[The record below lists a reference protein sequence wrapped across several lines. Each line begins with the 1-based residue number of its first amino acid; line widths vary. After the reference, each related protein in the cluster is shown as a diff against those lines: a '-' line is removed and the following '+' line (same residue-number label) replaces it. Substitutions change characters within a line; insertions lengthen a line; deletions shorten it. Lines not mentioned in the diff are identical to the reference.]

1 MITVALTGGIGSGKT
16 TVAKAFATLG
26 VPVYIAD
33 EEAKKLMNV
42 SKVIRRKLIKLFG
55 EKAYLNNELNRSF
68 LAEAIFSNKNLLE
81 KMNDIVHPKVKKH
94 FIKWKAKQQG
104 PYIISEV
111 AIVFE
116 NDTYKNYDYIITVT
130 APEEERIARVIA
142 RDHSTKEK
150 VQAIINN
157 QWKDAEKVRL
167 SDYVI
172 TNTNLESTKKQ
183 ILKIHNLL
191 LNKVA
196 DD

>member
-1 MITVALTGGIGSGKT
+1 MITVGLTGGIGSGKT
-16 TVAKAFATLG
+16 TVAKMFEALG

-33 EEAKKLMNV
+33 DEAKKLMNT
-42 SKVIRRKLIKLFG
+42 SKVIKRKLIQLFG
-55 EKAYLNNELNRSF
+55 ETAYLNNELNRPF
-68 LAEAIFSNKNLLE
+68 LAEAIFNNRNLLQQ
-81 KMNDIVHPKVKKH
+81 MNAIVHPKVKAH
-94 FIKWKAKQQG
+94 FIKWKAKQKA
-104 PYIISEV
+104 PYVISEV

-130 APEEERIARVIA
+130 APEEVRISRVIA

-172 TNTNLESTKKQ
+172 SNTNLDSTKKQ
-183 ILKIHNLL
+183 VLQIHNLL
-191 LNKVA
+191 LKNA
-196 DD
+196 TRD